1 MQHKIKNTVAFQG
14 LTPMQKGIYVRRK
27 PMKEIEDHYR
37 EAINVGFKKWLE
49 NHSPT
54 NLIKNIILEL
64 TQDDTRI

>member
-37 EAINVGFKKWLE
+37 EASNIGFEKWLQ

-54 NLIKNIILEL
+54 TLIKNIILEL